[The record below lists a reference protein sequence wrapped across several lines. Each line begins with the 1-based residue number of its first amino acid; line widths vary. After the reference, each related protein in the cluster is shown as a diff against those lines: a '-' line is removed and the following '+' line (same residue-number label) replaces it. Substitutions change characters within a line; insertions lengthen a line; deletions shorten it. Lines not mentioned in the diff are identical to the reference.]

1 MFYLGWLRRMAL
13 ILGTSY
19 FSPSFAE
26 KTDPAFR
33 VFEPTGNTEP
43 SKEEIQSERFDI
55 TTTDLGD
62 NVLLSVLN
70 GAIPYTF
77 CYAKDHAK
85 FVGTPTEFEGITGKW
100 FVLVNFHSEAPF
112 NDYRNFDPVRDRGK
126 RSLCWGTP
134 YDNVISFSGGLQTL
148 NDILERLALLTSWS
162 GGTVRQFVSFIFVP
176 PGSAVKFMIG
186 YAAPQEGRLS
196 SKTKDDEAMGAESR
210 PGFGMQV
217 RWATLPD
224 GTIILTLPLFQFADH
239 SREGKRK
246 GGGRGNKKFSLSSV
260 TSAVLDVYK
269 RNFPKGGAI
278 SDDVIGILCN
288 PWERGPLAEG
298 VNPWDPEELIRY
310 YAEKPY

>member
-1 MFYLGWLRRMAL
+1 MAL

-196 SKTKDDEAMGAESR
+196 SK
-210 PGFGMQV
+210 
-217 RWATLPD
+217 
-224 GTIILTLPLFQFADH
+224 
-239 SREGKRK
+239 
-246 GGGRGNKKFSLSSV
+246 
-260 TSAVLDVYK
+260 
-269 RNFPKGGAI
+269 
-278 SDDVIGILCN
+278 
-288 PWERGPLAEG
+288 
-298 VNPWDPEELIRY
+298 
-310 YAEKPY
+310 